1 MDRDEIKRFI
11 EMLQQLNVQQQ
22 TGLLM
27 ALEGLKLLI
36 ADKKTAI

>member
-27 ALEGLKLLI
+27 TLEGLKLLI